1 MFHVTHSCFSYP
13 IIPVSWDSNVLCV
26 VFLFSVTD
34 LYERSMAWVG
44 YTFVPILSHSEVV
57 IELPHSQVR
66 Q

>member
-1 MFHVTHSCFSYP
+1 MYY
-13 IIPVSWDSNVLCV
+13 VLC
-26 VFLFSVTD
+26 FWFSVTD